1 MLKLQRADLFR
12 EAAYVG
18 GEWSTGNGHT
28 WVPVHNPATGAQL
41 GRVPSLARANV
52 EEAIASANAAFAQY
66 RQWTGKARGAVLLKW
81 AALMLEHKNDLA
93 QIMTAEQGKPLREAQ
108 GEIDYAVSFLE
119 WFGEEAK
126 RVYGDTIPAPRGN
139 QRITV
144 IRQPVGVCAAI
155 TPWNFPSGMVT
166 RKVAPAL
173 AAGCTVV
180 LKPAPQTPFSAL
192 ALCVLAEEAGLPKGA
207 LSVVTGDAVEI
218 GAALIESETV
228 RKLSFT
234 GSTAVGKKLM
244 AACAGTVKKV
254 SLELGGNA
262 PFIVFD
268 DANLD
273 QAVQGAIAS
282 KFRNAGQTCVCANR
296 FLVQAGIHDAFVERL
311 TQAVREMRMGHG
323 TEDGVTLGPLIDD
336 AALRKVERLVADARS
351 KGASVHAGGERHPVG
366 PSFYA
371 PTVLTDVTD
380 TMSITQEEIFGPVVA
395 VTRFTEEAEAVT
407 LANATRYG
415 LAAYFY
421 TSDLNRSIRVTEALD
436 FGIVGVNEGAISTEV
451 APFGGVKESG
461 FGKEGSR
468 YGIDEYSERK
478 YVCVGNVA

>member
-1 MLKLQRADLFR
+1 MLNLTRADLFR

-18 GEWSTGNGHT
+18 GEWSSGTGDAWQEVN
-28 WVPVHNPATGAQL
+28 NPADGTL
-41 GRVPSLARANV
+41 IGRVPKLTRTHVDA
-52 EEAIASANAAFAQY
+52 AIAAADTAFAKY
-66 RQWTGKARGAVLLKW
+66 RQWTGKARGAVLLRW
-81 AALMLEHKNDLA
+81 AALMQEHKADLA
-93 QIMTAEQGKPLREAQ
+93 RIMTAEQGKPLAEAM
-108 GEIDYAVSFLE
+108 GEIDYASSFLE

-126 RVYGDTIPAPRGN
+126 RVYGDTIPAPRGS

-166 RKVAPAL
+166 RKVSPAL
-173 AAGCTVV
+173 AAGCAVV

-192 ALCVLAEEAGLPKGA
+192 ALCVLAEEAGLPKGV

-244 AACAGTVKKV
+244 AACAATVKKV

-268 DANLD
+268 DASIEH
-273 QAVQGAIAS
+273 AVQGAIAS

-296 FLVQAGIHDAFVERL
+296 FFVQAGVHDAFVERL
-311 TQAVREMRMGHG
+311 TQAVLGMRMGRG
-323 TEDGVTLGPLIDD
+323 TDEGVTLGPLIDS
-336 AALRKVERLVADARS
+336 AAFRKVERLVADARS
-351 KGASVHAGGERHPVG
+351 KGAHVRTGGERHPAG
-366 PSFYA
+366 NSFYA
-371 PTVLTDVTD
+371 PTVITGVTD
-380 TMSITQEEIFGPVVA
+380 SMSITQEEIFGPVVS
-395 VTRFTEEAEAVT
+395 VTRFTDEAEAIA

-421 TSDLNRSIRVTEALD
+421 TADLNRSIRVAEALD
-436 FGIVGVNEGAISTEV
+436 FGIVGINEGAISTEV
-451 APFGGVKESG
+451 APFGGMKESG

-478 YVCVGNVA
+478 YVCVGNVG

>member
-1 MLKLQRADLFR
+1 MVNLQRTDLFR
-12 EAAYVG
+12 EAAYLG
-18 GEWSTGNGHT
+18 GEWSTGNGEA
-28 WVPVHNPATGAQL
+28 WMPVYDPATGERL
-41 GRVPSLARANV
+41 GRVPSLSHEHV
-52 EEAIASANAAFAQY
+52 KVAIEKADAAFAQF
-66 RQWTGKARGAVLLKW
+66 RKWTGKARGTVLLKW
-81 AALMLEHKNDLA
+81 AALMLEHKADLA
-93 QIMTAEQGKPLREAQ
+93 RIMTAEQGKPLREAQ
-108 GEIDYAVSFLE
+108 GEIEYAASFLE

-126 RVYGDTIPAPRGN
+126 RVYGDTIPATRGN

-144 IRQPVGVCAAI
+144 VRQPVGVCAAI

-173 AAGCTVV
+173 AAGCTIV

-192 ALCVLAEEAGLPKGA
+192 ALCVLAEEAGLPKGT
-207 LSVVTGDAVEI
+207 LSVVTGDAAEI
-218 GAALIESETV
+218 GEALISSETV

-244 AACAGTVKKV
+244 AACASTVKKI

-268 DANLD
+268 DANLE
-273 QAVQGAIAS
+273 QAVQGALAS

-296 FLVQAGIHDAFVERL
+296 FLVQAGIHDAFVESL
-311 TQAVREMRMGHG
+311 TEAVRAMRMGPG
-323 TEDGVTLGPLIDD
+323 TEDGTTLGPLIDV
-336 AALRKVERLVADARS
+336 AAFSKVERLVADARS
-351 KGASVHAGGERHPVG
+351 KGAKVRIGGERHPAG
-366 PSFYA
+366 PTFFA
-371 PTVLTDVTD
+371 PTVLTDVNGV
-380 TMSITQEEIFGPVVA
+380 MSITTEEIFGPVVA
-395 VTRFTEEAEAVT
+395 VTRFTDESEAIS

-415 LAAYFY
+415 LAAYLY

-468 YGIDEYSERK
+468 YGIDEYAERK

>member
-1 MLKLQRADLFR
+1 MLNLTRADLFR

-18 GEWSTGNGHT
+18 GEWSSGTGDAWHEVN
-28 WVPVHNPATGAQL
+28 NPADGTL
-41 GRVPSLARANV
+41 IGRVPKLTRADV
-52 EEAIASANAAFAQY
+52 DAAIDAADTAFAEY
-66 RQWTGKARGAVLLKW
+66 RQWTGKARGAVLLRW
-81 AALMLEHKNDLA
+81 AALMQQHKADLA
-93 QIMTAEQGKPLREAQ
+93 LIMTSEQGKPLAEAM
-108 GEIDYAVSFLE
+108 GEIDYASSFLE

-126 RVYGDTIPAPRGN
+126 RVYGDTIPAPRGS

-166 RKVAPAL
+166 RKVSPAL
-173 AAGCTVV
+173 AAGCAVV

-192 ALCVLAEEAGLPKGA
+192 ALCVLAEEAGLPKGV
-207 LSVVTGDAVEI
+207 LSVVTGDAIEI
-218 GAALIESETV
+218 GAALIESEMV

-244 AACAGTVKKV
+244 AACAATVKKV

-268 DANLD
+268 DASIE

-296 FLVQAGIHDAFVERL
+296 FFVQAGVHDAFVERL
-311 TQAVREMRMGHG
+311 TQAVLGMRMGRG
-323 TEDGVTLGPLIDD
+323 TDEGVTLGPLIDS
-336 AALRKVERLVADARS
+336 AAISKVERLVADARS
-351 KGASVHAGGERHPVG
+351 KGADVRTGGKRHPAG
-366 PSFYA
+366 DSFYA
-371 PTVLTDVTD
+371 PTVITGVTD
-380 TMSITQEEIFGPVVA
+380 SMSITHEEIFGPVVS
-395 VTRFTEEAEAVT
+395 VTRFTDEAEAIA

-421 TSDLNRSIRVTEALD
+421 TADLNRSIRVAEALD
-436 FGIVGVNEGAISTEV
+436 FGIVGINEGAISTEV
-451 APFGGVKESG
+451 APFGGMKESG

-478 YVCVGNVA
+478 YVCVGNVG

>member
-1 MLKLQRADLFR
+1 MLNLTRADLFR

-18 GEWSTGNGHT
+18 GEWSSGTGDAWQEVN
-28 WVPVHNPATGAQL
+28 NPADGTL
-41 GRVPSLARANV
+41 IGRVPKLTRAHV
-52 EEAIASANAAFAQY
+52 DAAIDAADKAFAEY
-66 RQWTGKARGAVLLKW
+66 RQWTGKARGAVLLRW
-81 AALMLEHKNDLA
+81 AALMQEHKADLA
-93 QIMTAEQGKPLREAQ
+93 LIMTSEQGKPLGEAM
-108 GEIDYAVSFLE
+108 GEIDYASSFLE

-126 RVYGDTIPAPRGN
+126 RVYGDTIPAPRGS

-166 RKVAPAL
+166 RKVSPAL
-173 AAGCTVV
+173 AAGCAVV

-192 ALCVLAEEAGLPKGA
+192 ALCVLAEEAGLPKGV

-244 AACAGTVKKV
+244 AACAASVKKV

-268 DANLD
+268 DASIE

-296 FLVQAGIHDAFVERL
+296 FFVQAGVHDAFVERL
-311 TQAVREMRMGHG
+311 TQAVLGMRMGRG
-323 TEDGVTLGPLIDD
+323 TDEGVTLGPLIDS
-336 AALRKVERLVADARS
+336 AAFSKVERLVADARS
-351 KGASVHAGGERHPVG
+351 KGAHVRTGGERHPAG
-366 PSFYA
+366 NSFYA
-371 PTVLTDVTD
+371 PTVITGVTD
-380 TMSITQEEIFGPVVA
+380 SMSITHEEIFGPVVS
-395 VTRFTEEAEAVT
+395 VTRFTDEAEAIA

-421 TSDLNRSIRVTEALD
+421 TADLNRSIRVAEALD
-436 FGIVGVNEGAISTEV
+436 FGIVGINEGAISTEV
-451 APFGGVKESG
+451 APFGGMKESG

-478 YVCVGNVA
+478 YVCVGNVG

>member
-1 MLKLQRADLFR
+1 MLNLQRTDLFR

-18 GEWSTGNGHT
+18 GEWSAGSGDSWHT
-28 WVPVHNPATGAQL
+28 IHNPVDGEKL
-41 GRVPSLARANV
+41 GRVPRLTRAQV
-52 EEAIASANAAFAQY
+52 ADAIRAADSAFAEY
-66 RQWTGKARGAVLLKW
+66 RQWTGKARGAVLQRW
-81 AALMLEHKNDLA
+81 AALMQEHKADLA
-93 QIMTAEQGKPLREAQ
+93 RILTAEQGKPYAEAM
-108 GEIDYAVSFLE
+108 GEIDYASSFLE

-126 RVYGDTIPAPRGN
+126 RVYGETIPAPRGT

-173 AAGCTVV
+173 AAGCTVL

-192 ALCVLAEEAGLPKGA
+192 ALCVLAQEAGLPKGA
-207 LSVVTGDAVEI
+207 LSILTGEAEDI
-218 GAALIESETV
+218 GAELIESETV

-234 GSTAVGKKLM
+234 GSTPVGKKLM
-244 AACAGTVKKV
+244 AACAGTMKKL

-273 QAVQGAIAS
+273 AAVQGALAS
-282 KFRNAGQTCVCANR
+282 KFRNGGQTCVCANR
-296 FLVQAGIHDAFVERL
+296 FFVQAGIYDTFVERL
-311 TQAVREMRMGHG
+311 TKAVLAMRVGRG
-323 TEDGVTLGPLIDD
+323 TDEGVTLGPLIDD
-336 AALRKVERLVADARS
+336 AAFRKVERLVNDARA
-351 KGASVHAGGERHPVG
+351 KGARVTAGGQAHSAG
-366 PSFYA
+366 PRFYT
-371 PTVLTDVTD
+371 PTVLTEVDHS
-380 TMSITQEEIFGPVVA
+380 MSIMHEEIFGPVA
-395 VTRFTEEAEAVT
+395 AITRFTDEAEAIT

-421 TSDLNRSIRVTEALD
+421 TSDLNRSIRVSEALD
-436 FGIVGVNEGAISTEV
+436 FGIVGLNEGAISTEV
-451 APFGGVKESG
+451 APFGGIKESG

-468 YGIDEYSERK
+468 HGIDEYSERK
-478 YVCVGNVA
+478 YVCVGNVS

>member
-1 MLKLQRADLFR
+1 MKLQRADLFR

>member
-41 GRVPSLARANV
+41 GRVPSLTRANV

-81 AALMLEHKNDLA
+81 ASLMLEHKNDLA

-351 KGASVHAGGERHPVG
+351 KGASVHAGGERHPAG

-395 VTRFTEEAEAVT
+395 VTRFTDEAEALT

-478 YVCVGNVA
+478 YVCLGNVA